1 MTIHGFPTN
10 PKLANHQ
17 LLMALATYI
26 QEYFPNLDVWYAK
39 QYTPDE
45 SSKAAQ
51 IPVQS
56 NSGHLGIG
64 KKPSKQ
70 STKKSYQPRATRVL
84 MKVYNVG
91 SNDWIFFIDE
101 PRLTKAGAKNIS
113 NSIGYNFQQCNL
125 GLLEDFFN
133 RNINVIK
140 EIQKL

>member
-1 MTIHGFPTN
+1 MTIHEFPTN

-51 IPVQS
+51 IPIQS

-64 KKPSKQ
+64 KKPSGTAQ
-70 STKKSYQPRATRVL
+70 ATSVL

-91 SNDWIFFIDE
+91 TNDWIFFIDE

-113 NSIGYNFQQCNL
+113 KSIDYNFQQCNL
-125 GLLEDFFN
+125 GSLEDFFN
-133 RNINVIK
+133 KNINVIK